1 MNANRHWT
9 WIVSALL
16 VTVPGCSSVRPDGL
30 ACSFAEYTQPDVGWA
45 PFAVEGNE
53 SELNVL
59 TLSAGGE
66 FGAYGTGFMRG
77 WAETVSAKPITPAR
91 VNVVA
96 GVSTGAIISTHIFLE
111 RYAEIDDVYRS
122 VSGPQIYKARSFL
135 GILFS
140 NSLMDASGKDALIEK
155 NLPHEVIDLVA
166 KERRKGRQLLVG
178 TVDLD
183 SGAFLRI
190 DLTKLADDSKYPN
203 RDACYRAAVGA
214 ASAIPLAFPPIFVD
228 KRMLVDGGLRHY
240 AFIQNIDD
248 FYKGSQVRRRLFAIY
263 HGDLT
268 PGRDRAGNGVLAI
281 AKRLPEVALDQL
293 LKDTAYRL
301 DYIARFGPEDQ
312 RFETYYM
319 DAAAA
324 STACAPKRLADECGG
339 GKSNSEDMFCHPFME
354 CLSDLGGKDGRKNAA
369 ENSWLRELMTR
380 SLGSNP
386 DGSK

>member
-1 MNANRHWT
+1 MSTNRHWA
-9 WIVSALL
+9 WIVTAFL
-16 VTVPGCSSVRPDGL
+16 VVVPGCSSVRPDGL
-30 ACSFAEYTQPDVGWA
+30 ACNFAKYTQPDDGWA

-59 TLSAGGE
+59 ALSAGGE
-66 FGAYGTGFMRG
+66 FGAYGAGFMRG
-77 WAETVSAKPITPAR
+77 WAETASAKPISPGR
-91 VNVVA
+91 INVVA
-96 GVSTGAIISTHIFLE
+96 GVSIGAIISTHIFLG
-111 RYAEIDDVYRS
+111 RYAEIDDIFRS
-122 VSGPQIYKARSFL
+122 VSGPQIYKARSLL
-135 GILFS
+135 GVLFS
-140 NSLMDASGKDALIEK
+140 NSLTNASGKEALIEK
-155 NLPHEVIDLVA
+155 NLPHEIIDLVA

-178 TVDLD
+178 TVDID
-183 SGAFLRI
+183 SGEFLRI
-190 DLTKLADDSKYPN
+190 DLTKLADDPDNAN

-214 ASAIPLAFPPIFVD
+214 SSAIPLAFPPIFVD

-248 FYKGSQVRRRLFAIY
+248 FYKGDKVKRRLFAIY

-268 PGRDRAGNGVLAI
+268 AGRDSVGNGVLQI

-301 DYIARFGPEDQ
+301 DYIARFGPEDR

-324 STACAPKRLADECGG
+324 TKACAPKRLAEECGG

-354 CLSDLGGKDGRKNAA
+354 CLSDVGRKDGSKYATG
-369 ENSWLRELMTR
+369 NSWVRELMTR